1 MIFYRTVSDCSD
13 VSGAILRQLN
23 PHLLFISFAESID
36 FDHSLLLDLLI
47 SSETRFLEYLV
58 QYLHFVVDGWD
69 SFVQCLA
76 DCKGRNSCSE
86 NQAMSYELS
95 TCSPR
100 LRGFES
106 DSNSVEKPTE
116 FEYHLSNEIPS
127 RKNDLLVQ
135 EQENFVFEEEV
146 CLETPKDVSRG
157 TMFETS
163 PEVCQPDFH
172 FQGNLSGEL
181 NGLTSI
187 VLAYCSSE
195 GSDIEIEAVSE
206 SANDHETPPGTQSDY
221 ISSGSICLKNNLD
234 SSPRDRA
241 EIPAKFYSSFTT
253 KSYSTFAADVS
264 GIPGEH
270 TEKLNNVLFE
280 ERYSFFTN
288 QPTGSLCLNI
298 DGYLENE
305 QSSSSSTNVLL
316 PSNKDTKARTTNG
329 NHIEQ
334 SFSKQTVPQY
344 EILDKTMTMLIRLRL
359 SVVRLS
365 SAGHFPY
372 SAAPLVTLMEN
383 VEKCYDGC

>member
-1 MIFYRTVSDCSD
+1 MTCLVFFRTVSNCSE
-13 VSGAILRQLN
+13 VSGAILRHLN
-23 PHLLFISFAESID
+23 PHLLFIAFVESID

-76 DCKGRNSCSE
+76 ECKGRNSCRDK
-86 NQAMSYELS
+86 QATSDELS

-100 LRGFES
+100 LRRFES
-106 DSNSVEKPTE
+106 DSNSVEKPAG
-116 FEYHLSNEIPS
+116 FENHLSNEIRS
-127 RKNDLLVQ
+127 RKNDLFFQ
-135 EQENFVFEEEV
+135 EQENFIVEEEV

-163 PEVCQPDFH
+163 PEVSQPDFH
-172 FQGNLSGEL
+172 LLGNLSGEL

-187 VLAYCSSE
+187 VLAYCSSD
-195 GSDIEIEAVSE
+195 GSDIEIEAENE
-206 SANDHETPPGTQSDY
+206 SINDHETPAGTQSDC

-234 SSPRDRA
+234 SSPLDKA
-241 EIPAKFYSSFTT
+241 QTPAKFHSSFTT
-253 KSYSTFAADVS
+253 KSYSACTTDVS
-264 GIPGEH
+264 GMPREH
-270 TEKLNNVLFE
+270 TENLSNPLFE
-280 ERYSFFTN
+280 ERYSFFSN
-288 QPTGSLCLNI
+288 QPTGTLCLNV

-305 QSSSSSTNVLL
+305 QCSSSSTKVLL
-316 PSNKDTKARTTNG
+316 SSNKDTKVRITKG
-329 NHIEQ
+329 N
-334 SFSKQTVPQY
+334 QTVPQY
-344 EILDKTMTMLIRLRL
+344 EILDKAMTMLIRLRL

-372 SAAPLVTLMEN
+372 SAAPLITLMEN

>member
-69 SFVQCLA
+69 SFVQCLTEY
-76 DCKGRNSCSE
+76 KGRNSCSE
-86 NQAMSYELS
+86 NQAMSDELS
-95 TCSPR
+95 TRSPR

-106 DSNSVEKPTE
+106 GSNSVEKLTE
-116 FEYHLSNEIPS
+116 FENRLSNEIRS
-127 RKNDLLVQ
+127 IKNDLLVQ
-135 EQENFVFEEEV
+135 EQENFVVEEEV
-146 CLETPKDVSRG
+146 CLETPKDVSRR
-157 TMFETS
+157 TMFETI

-172 FQGNLSGEL
+172 LQGNLSGEL

-187 VLAYCSSE
+187 VFAYCSSE
-195 GSDIEIEAVSE
+195 GSDIDTEAENE
-206 SANDHETPPGTQSDY
+206 SANDNETPAGTQSDC

-234 SSPRDRA
+234 SSPRDKA
-241 EIPAKFYSSFTT
+241 QSPAQFHSSFAT
-253 KSYSTFAADVS
+253 KSDSAFAADVS
-264 GIPGEH
+264 GMPREH
-270 TEKLNNVLFE
+270 TENLSNPLFE
-280 ERYSFFTN
+280 KRYSFFTN
-288 QPTGSLCLNI
+288 QPTGTLCLNI

-316 PSNKDTKARTTNG
+316 PNNKDTKARITKG
-329 NHIEQ
+329 NQMKEI
-334 SFSKQTVPQY
+334 FRNQTVSQY